1 MKKIA
6 IHEFALDEMIDLLE
20 NGYHCVYSKDNGDYF
35 TVLLTNDNGKMD
47 EKDIRDRHFDFNY
60 VEDEEDEYNEEI

>member
-20 NGYHCVYSKDNGDYF
+20 QCYHCVYTKDNGDYF
-35 TVLLTNDNGKMD
+35 TVLLTNDNGKMA
-47 EKDIRDRHFDFNY
+47 EKDIRDRHFDFSY
-60 VEDEEDEYNEEI
+60 IEDKEE